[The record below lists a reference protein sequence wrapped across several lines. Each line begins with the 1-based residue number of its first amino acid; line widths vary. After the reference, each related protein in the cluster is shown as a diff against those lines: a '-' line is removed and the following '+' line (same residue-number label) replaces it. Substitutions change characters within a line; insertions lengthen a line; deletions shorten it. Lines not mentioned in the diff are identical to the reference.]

1 MAEWQATMTQ
11 AEFQRWAEYYV
22 SHPFD
27 DLHRYHR
34 PAAMVSGALGGGDV
48 QAKLNWLQPEP
59 IPADMTEA
67 DVRTMRAFGLK
78 PSAKG

>member
-1 MAEWQATMTQ
+1 MQEWQAAMTES
-11 AEFQRWAEYYV
+11 EFRRWAEYYV

-34 PAAMVSGALGGGDV
+34 PAALISVSMAGGDV
-48 QAKLNWLQPEP
+48 QTKLEWLQPEP
-59 IPADMTEA
+59 TPDGLNEA
-67 DVRTMRAFGLK
+67 DLRTMRAFGLK